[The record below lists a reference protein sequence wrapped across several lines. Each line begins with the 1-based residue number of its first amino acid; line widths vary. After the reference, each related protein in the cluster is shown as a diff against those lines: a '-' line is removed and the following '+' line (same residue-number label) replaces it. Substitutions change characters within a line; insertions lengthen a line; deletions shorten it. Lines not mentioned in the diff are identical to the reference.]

1 MQPSR
6 RRRRRKRGRVAE
18 EDERG
23 VAQVELEGVWGF
35 ETKMADVDA
44 LQAEDDEVKLIRAIR
59 NGADY
64 TKLEAVP
71 AAFAAV
77 NAYKSTDLECQNFVG
92 LWRSTDR
99 QLEDT
104 GRPWRRWQS

>member
-1 MQPSR
+1 MTHCWETWEEGATEPAAPAA
-6 RRRRRKRGRVAE
+6 KKGAAVAE
-18 EDERG
+18 EDARG

-77 NAYKSTDLECQNFVG
+77 KAY
-92 LWRSTDR
+92 RSRDP
-99 QLEDT
+99 ESVEGKD
-104 GRPWRRWQS
+104 GRLYFGDDQQ

>member
-1 MQPSR
+1 MREKEDAESAAPAA
-6 RRRRRKRGRVAE
+6 KKVAVVAE

-23 VAQVELEGVWGF
+23 VVQVELEGVWGF
-35 ETKMADVDA
+35 ETKMTDIDA
-44 LQAEDDEVKLIRAIR
+44 MQAEDDEVKLIRAIR

-77 NAYKSTDLECQNFVG
+77 NSDKSRDPECQNFAEG
-92 LWRSTDR
+92 KTGDSTTWR
-99 QLEDT
+99 
-104 GRPWRRWQS
+104 